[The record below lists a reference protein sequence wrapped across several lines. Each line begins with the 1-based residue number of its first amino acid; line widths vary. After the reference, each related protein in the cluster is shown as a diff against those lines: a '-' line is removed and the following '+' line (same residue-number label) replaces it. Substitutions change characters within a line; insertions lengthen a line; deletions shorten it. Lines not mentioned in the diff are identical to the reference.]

1 MTSFLLR
8 TLALSLW
15 RAMALSRNLLQSN
28 WSAMLRLTQ
37 GSQKEV
43 TVEPLFLMGPLFLN
57 RYSPAHSCG
66 RTENAISTTAIT

>member
-8 TLALSLW
+8 TLALSLLL
-15 RAMALSRNLLQSN
+15 AMALSRNLLQSN

-43 TVEPLFLMGPLFLN
+43 NLELRFPHTSSWQINHLRRNCLEESARMAQSS
-57 RYSPAHSCG
+57 R
-66 RTENAISTTAIT
+66 